1 VESRRSWLPAR
12 RVRAAS
18 VAAIVA
24 AAVTVTACSSSGGT
38 SSSGSAGSTASAA
51 STASAGGA
59 SSAGSS
65 SPATKSPIDVGLVT
79 SLTSTTLAPY
89 PQVAAAQKAA
99 IAYINSV
106 GGVNGHPLAANQCD
120 DQDQANVAATCAAA
134 AVRSSD
140 VAIVGGTEVFPGF
153 FSTINTAKL
162 TFTGG
167 LGLIPQELTS
177 PVSFPVT
184 SVAAG
189 WYFGSGALAVKLG
202 AKKVTIVQCSIP
214 ACEGT
219 AQESAAAL
227 KIAGDDVAPQYVT
240 FQLGQA
246 ISATDAQQVIK
257 QDPDAVILAAPGPY
271 PQQMMT
277 ALRQAGYTGK
287 IINNIGSFDPQA
299 IKTVGNSIADGTYV
313 VSTMHLPTET
323 SIPAVALYNTWM
335 DKTDASAQKDEL
347 SLLEW
352 TAMLDFADIAKTL
365 PTVTRASVLS
375 AYQNLKTP
383 VDIGTSAPFSVVG
396 SPSPLSTA
404 PQLHSADVMY
414 SEIENGQYKPL
425 GSFVNPFEPA
435 GS

>member
-1 VESRRSWLPAR
+1 MKSRRTWQPAR
-12 RVRAAS
+12 GIRIASLATIAA
-18 VAAIVA
+18 AAI
-24 AAVTVTACSSSGGT
+24 TVSACSSSGSS
-38 SSSGSAGSTASAA
+38 SSSGTAGGST
-51 STASAGGA
+51 STGSGGA
-59 SSAGSS
+59 SSS
-65 SPATKSPIDVGLVT
+65 ATKSPIDVGLVT
-79 SLTSTTLAPY
+79 SLTSPALAPF

-99 IAYINSV
+99 IAYVNST
-106 GGVNGHPLAANQCD
+106 GGINGHPLAANQCD
-120 DQDQANVAATCAAA
+120 DQDQPSVAATCAAS
-134 AVRSSD
+134 AVRSDD

-153 FSTINTAKL
+153 FSTINAAKL

-184 SVAAG
+184 SVAPG

-202 AKKVTIVQCSIP
+202 AKKVTIVQCSVP

-227 KIAGDDVAPQYVT
+227 KIAGDKVPPQYVT

-246 ISATDAQQVIK
+246 ITATDAQQVIK
-257 QDPDAVILAAPGPY
+257 QNPDAVLIAAPGPY
-271 PQQMMT
+271 PQQLMT

-287 IINNIGSFDPQA
+287 IINNIGSFNPPA
-299 IKTVGNSIADGTYV
+299 IKAVGNSIADGTYV
-313 VSTMHLPTET
+313 VSTLHLPTET
-323 SIPAVALYNTWM
+323 NIPAVALYSTWM
-335 DKTDASAQKDEL
+335 DKTAPSAQKDEL

-365 PTVTRASVLS
+365 PTVTRASVLN
-375 AYQNLKTP
+375 AYQTLKTP
-383 VDIGTSAPFSVVG
+383 VNVGTSAPFSVVG
-396 SPSPLSTA
+396 SPSALSSA

-414 SEIENGQYKPL
+414 SEIVNGQYKPL
-425 GSFVNPFEPA
+425 GGFENPFAPS

>member
-1 VESRRSWLPAR
+1 MESRRSWLPAR
-12 RVRAAS
+12 RVKVAS
-18 VAAIVA
+18 AAAIAVVA
-24 AAVTVTACSSSGGT
+24 IAATACSSSGGST
-38 SSSGSAGSTASAA
+38 SSAGTAGSTGSTSSAQ
-51 STASAGGA
+51 
-59 SSAGSS
+59 AGSS
-65 SPATKSPIDVGLVT
+65 SAATGSPIDVGLVT

-89 PQVAAAQKAA
+89 PQVAVAQKAA
-99 IAYINSV
+99 IAYINST
-106 GGVNGHPLAANQCD
+106 GGINGHPLVANQCD
-120 DQDQANVAATCAAA
+120 DQDQANTAATCASA
-134 AVRSSD
+134 AVRSGD
-140 VAIVGGTEVFPGF
+140 VAIIGGTEVFPGF
-153 FSTINTAKL
+153 FSTVNAAKL

-167 LGLIPQELTS
+167 LGLIPQELSS

-227 KIAGDDVAPQYVT
+227 KIAGDSTAPQFVT

-257 QDPDAVILAAPGPY
+257 QNPDAVLIAAPGPY

-299 IKTVGNSIADGTYV
+299 IKTVGNSVADGTYV
-313 VSTMHLPTET
+313 VSTLHLPTET
-323 SIPAVALYNTWM
+323 SIPAVALYNTWL

-352 TAMLDFADIAKTL
+352 TAVLDFADIAKSL

-383 VDIGTSAPFSVVG
+383 INVGTSAPFSVAG

-404 PQLHSADVMY
+404 PQLHSTDVMY

-425 GSFVNPFEPA
+425 GGFVNPFVPA
-435 GS
+435 SS

>member
-12 RVRAAS
+12 RARVAS
-18 VAAIVA
+18 LAAIVTA
-24 AAVTVTACSSSGGT
+24 AITVTACSTSSSGTTGST
-38 SSSGSAGSTASAA
+38 SSSGSGN
-51 STASAGGA
+51 A
-59 SSAGSS
+59 SSS
-65 SPATKSPIDVGLVT
+65 ATKSPIDVGLVT
-79 SLTSTTLAPY
+79 SLTSSSLAPY
-89 PQVAAAQKAA
+89 PQVAVAQKAA
-99 IAYINSV
+99 IAYINST
-106 GGVNGHPLAANQCD
+106 GGINGHPLVANQCD

-134 AVRSSD
+134 AVRSGD

-153 FSTINTAKL
+153 FSTINAARL

-167 LGLIPQELTS
+167 LGLIPQELQS

-189 WYFGSGALAVKLG
+189 WYYGSGALAVKLG
-202 AKKVTIVQCSIP
+202 AKTVTIVQCSIP

-227 KIAGDDVAPQYVT
+227 KIAGDNVPPKFVT

-246 ISATDAQQVIK
+246 ITATDAEQVIR
-257 QDPDAVILAAPGPY
+257 QQPDAVLIAAPGPY

-277 ALRQAGYTGK
+277 TLRQAGYTGK
-287 IINNIGSFDPQA
+287 IINNIGSFNPQA
-299 IKTVGNSIADGTYV
+299 IKTVGNAVADGTYV

-323 SIPAVALYNTWM
+323 NIPAVALYNTWM
-335 DKTDASAQKDEL
+335 NKTDPSAQKDEL

-365 PTVTRASVLS
+365 PTVTRASVLN

-383 VDIGTSAPFSVVG
+383 VNVGTSAPFSVVG
-396 SPSPLSTA
+396 SPSPLPSA

-425 GSFVNPFEPA
+425 GGFVNPFVPP
-435 GS
+435 SS

>member
-1 VESRRSWLPAR
+1 MEFRRSWQRTR
-12 RVRAAS
+12 RVGVTSLTAIAAL
-18 VAAIVA
+18 AI
-24 AAVTVTACSSSGGT
+24 TVTACSSSG
-38 SSSGSAGSTASAA
+38 SSSSAGST
-51 STASAGGA
+51 GA
-59 SSAGSS
+59 NSS
-65 SPATKSPIDVGLVT
+65 ATKSSIEVGLVT
-79 SLTSTTLAPY
+79 SLTSSSLAPY
-89 PQVAAAQKAA
+89 PQAAAAQKAA
-99 IAYINSV
+99 IAYINST
-106 GGVNGHPLAANQCD
+106 GGINGHPLVANQCD
-120 DQDQANVAATCAAA
+120 DQDQANTAASCAAA
-134 AVRSSD
+134 AVRSND
-140 VAIVGGTEVFPGF
+140 VAIVGATEVFPGF
-153 FSTINTAKL
+153 YSTINAAKL

-167 LGLIPQELTS
+167 LGLIPQELDS

-202 AKKVTIVQCSIP
+202 AKQVTIVQCSIP

-227 KIAGDDVAPQYVT
+227 KIAGDNTPPKFVT

-246 ISATDAQQVIK
+246 ITATDAQQVIQQK
-257 QDPDAVILAAPGPY
+257 PDAVLIAAPGPY

-299 IKTVGNSIADGTYV
+299 IKTVGDSIADGTYV
-313 VSTMHLPTET
+313 VSTLYLPTQT
-323 SIPAVALYNTWM
+323 NIPAVALFNTWM
-335 DKTDASAQKDEL
+335 NKTDPSAQKDEL

-365 PTVTRASVLS
+365 PSVTRASVLH
-375 AYQNLKTP
+375 AYQTLKTP
-383 VDIGTSAPFSVVG
+383 IDVGTSAPFSVVG
-396 SPSPLSTA
+396 SPSPLSSA

-425 GSFVNPFEPA
+425 GTFVNPFVPP
-435 GS
+435 SS

>member
-1 VESRRSWLPAR
+1 V
-12 RVRAAS
+12 AS
-18 VAAIVA
+18 AAAIAVVA
-24 AAVTVTACSSSGGT
+24 IAATACSSSGGST
-38 SSSGSAGSTASAA
+38 SSAGTAGSTGSTSSAQ
-51 STASAGGA
+51 
-59 SSAGSS
+59 AGSS
-65 SPATKSPIDVGLVT
+65 SAATGSPIDVGLVT

-89 PQVAAAQKAA
+89 PQVAVAQKAA
-99 IAYINSV
+99 IAYINST
-106 GGVNGHPLAANQCD
+106 GGINGHPLVANQCD
-120 DQDQANVAATCAAA
+120 DQDQANTAATCASA
-134 AVRSSD
+134 AVRSGD
-140 VAIVGGTEVFPGF
+140 VAIIGGTEVFPGF
-153 FSTINTAKL
+153 FSTVNAAKL

-167 LGLIPQELTS
+167 LGLIPQELSS

-227 KIAGDDVAPQYVT
+227 KIAGDSTAPQFVT

-257 QDPDAVILAAPGPY
+257 QNPDAVLIAAPGPY

-299 IKTVGNSIADGTYV
+299 IKTVGNSVADGTYV
-313 VSTMHLPTET
+313 VSTLHLPTET

-352 TAMLDFADIAKTL
+352 TAVLDFADIAKSL

-383 VDIGTSAPFSVVG
+383 INVGTSAPFSVAG

-404 PQLHSADVMY
+404 PQLHSTDVMY

-425 GSFVNPFEPA
+425 GGFVNPFVPA
-435 GS
+435 SS

>member
-1 VESRRSWLPAR
+1 M
-12 RVRAAS
+12 AS
-18 VAAIVA
+18 LAAIAA
-24 AAVTVTACSSSGGT
+24 AAVTASACSSSTSTSGAGT
-38 SSSGSAGSTASAA
+38 AGST
-51 STASAGGA
+51 STGSGGA
-59 SSAGSS
+59 GST
-65 SPATKSPIDVGLVT
+65 ATKSPIDVGLVT
-79 SLTSTTLAPY
+79 SLTSSSLAPY
-89 PQVAAAQKAA
+89 PQVAVAQKAA
-99 IAYINSV
+99 VAYINST
-106 GGVNGHPLAANQCD
+106 GGINGHPLVANQCD
-120 DQDQANVAATCAAA
+120 DQDQANVAATCAVA

-153 FSTINTAKL
+153 FSTINAAKL

-167 LGLIPQELTS
+167 LGLIPQELQS

-202 AKKVTIVQCSIP
+202 AKAVTIVQCSIP

-219 AQESAAAL
+219 AQQSAAAL
-227 KIAGDDVAPQYVT
+227 KIAGDAVPPKYVT

-246 ISATDAQQVIK
+246 ISATDAQQVI
-257 QDPDAVILAAPGPY
+257 QQNPGAVIVAAPGPY
-271 PQQMMT
+271 PQQLMT
-277 ALRQAGYTGK
+277 ALHQAGYTGK

-313 VSTMHLPTET
+313 VSTLHLPTET
-323 SIPAVALYNTWM
+323 NIPAVALYSTWM
-335 DKTDASAQKDEL
+335 NKTEPSAQKDEL

-365 PTVTRASVLS
+365 PTVTRASVLH
-375 AYQNLKTP
+375 AYQTLKTP
-383 VDIGTSAPFSVVG
+383 IDVGTSAPFSVVG
-396 SPSPLSTA
+396 SSSPLSGA

-425 GSFVNPFEPA
+425 GGFVNPFVRS

>member
-1 VESRRSWLPAR
+1 MQSRRTWLPAR
-12 RVRAAS
+12 RVRVAS
-18 VAAIVA
+18 LAAIAVVA
-24 AAVTVTACSSSGGT
+24 ITASACSSSGST
-38 SSSGSAGSTASAA
+38 SSSGSAGST
-51 STASAGGA
+51 STGSGSA
-59 SSAGSS
+59 SSS
-65 SPATKSPIDVGLVT
+65 ATKSPIDVGLVT
-79 SLTSTTLAPY
+79 SLTSSSLAPY
-89 PQVAAAQKAA
+89 PQVAVAQKAA
-99 IAYINSV
+99 IAYINST
-106 GGVNGHPLAANQCD
+106 GGINGHPLVANQCD

-167 LGLIPQELTS
+167 LGLIPQELQS

-189 WYFGSGALAVKLG
+189 YFGSGALAVKLG
-202 AKKVTIVQCSIP
+202 AKAVTIVQCSIP

-227 KIAGDDVAPQYVT
+227 KIAGDKVPPKFVT

-246 ISATDAQQVIK
+246 ITASDAQQVI
-257 QDPDAVILAAPGPY
+257 QQNPDAVLIAAPGPY
-271 PQQMMT
+271 PQQLMT

-299 IKTVGNSIADGTYV
+299 IKTVGNSVADGTYV
-313 VSTMHLPTET
+313 VSTLHLPTET

-335 DKTDASAQKDEL
+335 SQTDPSAQKDEL

-352 TAMLDFADIAKTL
+352 TAMLVFADVAKTL
-365 PTVTRASVLS
+365 PTVTRASVLQ

-383 VDIGTSAPFSVVG
+383 VNVGTSAPFSVVG
-396 SPSPLSTA
+396 SPSPLSSA

-414 SEIENGQYKPL
+414 SEIENGQYKPI
-425 GSFVNPFEPA
+425 GTFVNPFVP
-435 GS
+435 SSS

>member
-1 VESRRSWLPAR
+1 MESRRNRLPAR
-12 RVRAAS
+12 QVRVAS
-18 VAAIVA
+18 LAAIVA
-24 AAVTVTACSSSGGT
+24 AAITVTACSSSGST
-38 SSSGSAGSTASAA
+38 SSSGSASGTSAA
-51 STASAGGA
+51 GSAGA
-59 SSAGSS
+59 SST
-65 SPATKSPIDVGLVT
+65 ATKSPIDVGLVT
-79 SLTSTTLAPY
+79 SLTSSSLAPY

-99 IAYINSV
+99 IAYINST
-106 GGVNGHPLAANQCD
+106 GGVNGHPLVANQCD

-153 FSTINTAKL
+153 FSAVNSAKL

-184 SVAAG
+184 SAAVG

-219 AQESAAAL
+219 AQESVAAM
-227 KIAGDDVAPQYVT
+227 KIAGDSTPPQFVT

-257 QDPDAVILAAPGPY
+257 QNPDAVLIAAPGPY

-277 ALRQAGYTGK
+277 VLRQAGYTGK
-287 IINNIGSFDPQA
+287 IINNIGSFNPQA

-313 VSTMHLPTET
+313 VSTLHLPTET
-323 SIPAVALYNTWM
+323 NIPAVALYNTWM
-335 DKTDASAQKDEL
+335 NNTDASAPKDEL

-352 TAMLDFADIAKTL
+352 TAMLVFADIAKTL
-365 PTVTRASVLS
+365 PTVTRASVLN
-375 AYQNLKTP
+375 AYQTLKTP
-383 VDIGTSAPFSVVG
+383 INVGTSAPFSVVS
-396 SPSPLSTA
+396 SPSPLSSA
-404 PQLHSADVMY
+404 PQLHSVDVMY

-425 GSFVNPFEPA
+425 GSFVNPFAPA

>member
-1 VESRRSWLPAR
+1 VKSRRTGLPAR
-12 RVRAAS
+12 RVRVASLAA
-18 VAAIVA
+18 VVAIVISA
-24 AAVTVTACSSSGGT
+24 SACSSSSTSSSSAAGGTTTGGTTTGSATTGSGGT
-38 SSSGSAGSTASAA
+38 SST
-51 STASAGGA
+51 
-59 SSAGSS
+59 
-65 SPATKSPIDVGLVT
+65 ATKSPIDVGLVT
-79 SLTSTTLAPY
+79 SLTSTSLAPY
-89 PQVAAAQKAA
+89 PQVAVAQKAA
-99 IAYINSV
+99 IAYINST
-106 GGVNGHPLAANQCD
+106 GGVNGHPLVANQCD
-120 DQDQANVAATCAAA
+120 DQDQANVAQTCATA

-140 VAIVGGTEVFPGF
+140 VAIVGATEVFPGF

-202 AKKVTIVQCSIP
+202 AKAVTIVQCSIP

-227 KIAGDDVAPQYVT
+227 KIAGDNVPPKFVT

-246 ISATDAQQVIK
+246 ITATDAQQVI
-257 QDPDAVILAAPGPY
+257 QQNPDAVLIAAPGPY

-299 IKTVGNSIADGTYV
+299 IKTVGNSVADGTYV
-313 VSTMHLPTET
+313 VSTLRLPTET
-323 SIPAVALYNTWM
+323 SVPAVALYNTWIN
-335 DKTDASAQKDEL
+335 KTDPSAQKDEL

-352 TAMLDFADIAKTL
+352 TAMLIFADVAKTL
-365 PTVTRASVLS
+365 PSVTRASVLQ

-383 VDIGTSAPFSVVG
+383 VNVGTSAPFSVVG

-425 GSFVNPFEPA
+425 GTFVNPFVPS

>member
-12 RVRAAS
+12 RAKVAS
-18 VAAIVA
+18 AAAIAVVA
-24 AAVTVTACSSSGGT
+24 IAATACSSGGT
-38 SSSGSAGSTASAA
+38 SSSGAAGSTS
-51 STASAGGA
+51 SGQAGP
-59 SSAGSS
+59 S

-79 SLTSTTLAPY
+79 SLTSSTLAPY

-99 IAYINSV
+99 IAYINST
-106 GGVNGHPLAANQCD
+106 GGVNGHPLVANQCD

-153 FSTINTAKL
+153 FSTVNTAKL

-227 KIAGDDVAPQYVT
+227 KIAGDSTPPQFVT

-257 QDPDAVILAAPGPY
+257 QNPDAVLIAAPGPY

-287 IINNIGSFDPQA
+287 IINNIGSFNPQA
-299 IKTVGNSIADGTYV
+299 IKTVGNSVADGTYV
-313 VSTMHLPTET
+313 VSTLHLPTET

-335 DKTDASAQKDEL
+335 NKTDTSAQKDEL

-352 TAMLDFADIAKTL
+352 TAMLDFADIARTL

-383 VDIGTSAPFSVVG
+383 INIGTSAPFSVVG

-414 SEIENGQYKPL
+414 SEIVNGQYKPM
-425 GSFVNPFEPA
+425 GTFVNPFVPA
-435 GS
+435 TP

>member
-1 VESRRSWLPAR
+1 VKSRRTGLPAR
-12 RVRAAS
+12 RVRVASLAA
-18 VAAIVA
+18 VVAIVISA
-24 AAVTVTACSSSGGT
+24 SACSSSSTSSSSAAGGTTTGGTTTGSATTGSGGT
-38 SSSGSAGSTASAA
+38 SST
-51 STASAGGA
+51 
-59 SSAGSS
+59 
-65 SPATKSPIDVGLVT
+65 ATKSPIDVGLVT
-79 SLTSTTLAPY
+79 SLTSTSLAPY
-89 PQVAAAQKAA
+89 PQVAVAQKAA
-99 IAYINSV
+99 IAYINST
-106 GGVNGHPLAANQCD
+106 GGVNGHPLVANQCD
-120 DQDQANVAATCAAA
+120 DQDQANVAQTCATA

-140 VAIVGGTEVFPGF
+140 VAIVGATEVFPGF

-202 AKKVTIVQCSIP
+202 AKAVTIVQCSIP

-227 KIAGDDVAPQYVT
+227 KIAGDNVPPKFVT

-246 ISATDAQQVIK
+246 ITATDAQQVI
-257 QDPDAVILAAPGPY
+257 QQNPDAVLIAAPGPY

-299 IKTVGNSIADGTYV
+299 IKTVGNSVADGTYV
-313 VSTMHLPTET
+313 VSTLRLPTET
-323 SIPAVALYNTWM
+323 SVPAVALYNTWM
-335 DKTDASAQKDEL
+335 NKTDPSAQKDEL

-352 TAMLDFADIAKTL
+352 TAMLIFADVAKTL
-365 PTVTRASVLS
+365 PSVTRASVLQ

-383 VDIGTSAPFSVVG
+383 VNVGTSAPFSVVG

-425 GSFVNPFEPA
+425 GTFVNPFVPS

>member
-1 VESRRSWLPAR
+1 MESRRSWLPAR
-12 RVRAAS
+12 RVKVAS
-18 VAAIVA
+18 AAAIAVVA
-24 AAVTVTACSSSGGT
+24 IAATACSSSGGST
-38 SSSGSAGSTASAA
+38 SSAGTAGSTGSTSSAQ
-51 STASAGGA
+51 
-59 SSAGSS
+59 AGSS
-65 SPATKSPIDVGLVT
+65 SAATGSPIDVGLVT

-89 PQVAAAQKAA
+89 PQVAVAQKAA
-99 IAYINSV
+99 IAYINST
-106 GGVNGHPLAANQCD
+106 GGINGHPLVANQCD
-120 DQDQANVAATCAAA
+120 DQDQANTAATCASA
-134 AVRSSD
+134 AVRSGD
-140 VAIVGGTEVFPGF
+140 VAIIGGTEVFPGF
-153 FSTINTAKL
+153 FSTVNAAKL

-167 LGLIPQELTS
+167 LGLIPQELSS

-227 KIAGDDVAPQYVT
+227 KIAGDSTAPQFVT

-257 QDPDAVILAAPGPY
+257 QNPDAVLIAAPGPY

-299 IKTVGNSIADGTYV
+299 IKTVGNSVADGTYV
-313 VSTMHLPTET
+313 VSTLHLPTET

-352 TAMLDFADIAKTL
+352 TAVLDFADIAKSL

-383 VDIGTSAPFSVVG
+383 INVGTSAPFSVAG

-404 PQLHSADVMY
+404 PQLHSTDVMY

-425 GSFVNPFEPA
+425 GGFVNPFVPA
-435 GS
+435 SS

>member
-1 VESRRSWLPAR
+1 VESRRNWLPAR
-12 RVRAAS
+12 RVRVAS
-18 VAAIVA
+18 LATIVA
-24 AAVTVTACSSSGGT
+24 AAITVTACSSSGST
-38 SSSGSAGSTASAA
+38 SSSASGGSTSAGS
-51 STASAGGA
+51 G
-59 SSAGSS
+59 GSS
-65 SPATKSPIDVGLVT
+65 SSSSSATKSPIDVGLVT
-79 SLTSTTLAPY
+79 SLTSSSLAPY
-89 PQVAAAQKAA
+89 PQVAAAQKAS
-99 IAYINSV
+99 IAYINST
-106 GGVNGHPLAANQCD
+106 GGINGHPLVANQCD
-120 DQDQANVAATCAAA
+120 DQDQPNVAATCAAA
-134 AVRSSD
+134 AVRSND

-202 AKKVTIVQCSIP
+202 AKAVTIVQCSIP

-227 KIAGDDVAPQYVT
+227 KIAGDNVAPKFVT

-246 ISATDAQQVIK
+246 ISATDAQQVITQK
-257 QDPDAVILAAPGPY
+257 PDAVLIAAPGPY

-287 IINNIGSFDPQA
+287 IINNIGSFGPQA

-313 VSTMHLPTET
+313 VSTLRLPTET

-335 DKTDASAQKDEL
+335 NKTDASAQKDEL

-365 PTVTRASVLS
+365 PAVTRASVLN

-383 VDIGTSAPFSVVG
+383 IDVGTSAPFSVVG

-414 SEIENGQYKPL
+414 SEIENGQYKPI
-425 GSFVNPFEPA
+425 GTFVNPFTPA

>member
-1 VESRRSWLPAR
+1 V
-12 RVRAAS
+12 AS
-18 VAAIVA
+18 AAAIAVVA
-24 AAVTVTACSSSGGT
+24 IAATACSSSGGST
-38 SSSGSAGSTASAA
+38 SSAGTAGSTGSTSSAQ
-51 STASAGGA
+51 
-59 SSAGSS
+59 AGSS
-65 SPATKSPIDVGLVT
+65 FAATGSPIDVGLVT

-89 PQVAAAQKAA
+89 PQVAVAQKAA
-99 IAYINSV
+99 IAYINST
-106 GGVNGHPLAANQCD
+106 GGINGHPLVANQCD
-120 DQDQANVAATCAAA
+120 DQDQANTAATCASA
-134 AVRSSD
+134 AVRSGD
-140 VAIVGGTEVFPGF
+140 VAIIGGTEVFPGF
-153 FSTINTAKL
+153 FSTVNAAKL

-167 LGLIPQELTS
+167 LGLIPQELSS

-227 KIAGDDVAPQYVT
+227 KIAGDSTAPQFVT

-257 QDPDAVILAAPGPY
+257 QNPDAVLIAAPGPY

-299 IKTVGNSIADGTYV
+299 IKTVGNSVADGTYV
-313 VSTMHLPTET
+313 VSTLHLPTET

-352 TAMLDFADIAKTL
+352 TAVLDFADIAKSL

-383 VDIGTSAPFSVVG
+383 INVGTSAPFSVAG

-404 PQLHSADVMY
+404 PQLHSTDVMY

-425 GSFVNPFEPA
+425 GGFVNPFVPA
-435 GS
+435 SS

>member
-1 VESRRSWLPAR
+1 V
-12 RVRAAS
+12 AS
-18 VAAIVA
+18 AAAIAVVA
-24 AAVTVTACSSSGGT
+24 IAATACSSSGGST
-38 SSSGSAGSTASAA
+38 SSAGTAGSTGSTSSAQ
-51 STASAGGA
+51 
-59 SSAGSS
+59 AGSS
-65 SPATKSPIDVGLVT
+65 SAATGSPIDVGLVT

-89 PQVAAAQKAA
+89 PQVAVAQKAA
-99 IAYINSV
+99 IAYINST
-106 GGVNGHPLAANQCD
+106 GGINGHPLVANQCD
-120 DQDQANVAATCAAA
+120 DQDQANTAATCASA
-134 AVRSSD
+134 AVRSGD
-140 VAIVGGTEVFPGF
+140 VAIIGGTEVFPGF
-153 FSTINTAKL
+153 FSTVNAAKL

-167 LGLIPQELTS
+167 LGLIPQELSS

-227 KIAGDDVAPQYVT
+227 KIAGDSTAPQFVT

-257 QDPDAVILAAPGPY
+257 QNPDAVLIAAPGPY

-299 IKTVGNSIADGTYV
+299 IKTVGNSVADGTYV
-313 VSTMHLPTET
+313 VSTLHLPTET
-323 SIPAVALYNTWM
+323 SIPAVALYNTWL

-352 TAMLDFADIAKTL
+352 TAVLDFADIAKSL

-383 VDIGTSAPFSVVG
+383 INVGTSAPFSVAG

-404 PQLHSADVMY
+404 PQLHSTDVMY

-425 GSFVNPFEPA
+425 GGFVNPFVPA
-435 GS
+435 SS

>member
-1 VESRRSWLPAR
+1 MESRRNRLPAR
-12 RVRAAS
+12 RVRVAS
-18 VAAIVA
+18 LAAIVA
-24 AAVTVTACSSSGGT
+24 AAITITACSSSGST
-38 SSSGSAGSTASAA
+38 SSSGSAGSTSAA
-51 STASAGGA
+51 GSVSSAGA
-59 SSAGSS
+59 SST
-65 SPATKSPIDVGLVT
+65 ATKSPIDVGLVT
-79 SLTSTTLAPY
+79 SLTSSSLAPY

-99 IAYINSV
+99 ITYINST
-106 GGVNGHPLAANQCD
+106 GGVNGHPLVANQCD
-120 DQDQANVAATCAAA
+120 DQDQASVAATCAAA

-153 FSTINTAKL
+153 FSTVNSAKL

-167 LGLIPQELTS
+167 VGLIPQELTS

-227 KIAGDDVAPQYVT
+227 KIAGDSTPPQFVT

-257 QDPDAVILAAPGPY
+257 QNPDAVLIAAPGPY

-277 ALRQAGYTGK
+277 TLRQAGYTGK
-287 IINNIGSFDPQA
+287 IINNIGSFNPQS

-313 VSTMHLPTET
+313 VSTLHLPTET
-323 SIPAVALYNTWM
+323 NIPAVALYNTWM
-335 DKTDASAQKDEL
+335 NKNDASAPKDEL

-365 PTVTRASVLS
+365 PTVTRASVLN
-375 AYQNLKTP
+375 AYQTLKTP
-383 VDIGTSAPFSVVG
+383 INVGTSAPFSVAG
-396 SPSPLSTA
+396 SPSPLASA
-404 PQLHSADVMY
+404 PQLHSADVIY

-425 GSFVNPFEPA
+425 GSFVNPFVPA

>member
-12 RVRAAS
+12 RVRVASLAA
-18 VAAIVA
+18 VAAL
-24 AAVTVTACSSSGGT
+24 AVTVTACSSSGSSSSSPSSGT
-38 SSSGSAGSTASAA
+38 STSTSTSSGSPAA
-51 STASAGGA
+51 
-59 SSAGSS
+59 S
-65 SPATKSPIDVGLVT
+65 SPATKSPIEVGLVT
-79 SLTSTTLAPY
+79 SLTSSSLAPY
-89 PQVAAAQKAA
+89 PEVAVAQKAA
-99 IAYINSV
+99 IAYLNST
-106 GGVNGHPLAANQCD
+106 GGINGHPLEANQCD
-120 DQDQANVAATCAAA
+120 DQDQANVAAACAAA
-134 AVRSSD
+134 AVRSRD

-167 LGLIPQELTS
+167 LGLIPQELDS

-202 AKKVTIVQCSIP
+202 AKAITIVQCSIP

-219 AQESAAAL
+219 AQESAAAI
-227 KIAGDDVAPQYVT
+227 KIAGDSVVPKYVT

-246 ISATDAQQVIK
+246 ITATDAQQVI
-257 QDPDAVILAAPGPY
+257 QQNPDAVIIAAPGPY

-287 IINNIGSFDPQA
+287 IINNIGSFNPQSL
-299 IKTVGNSIADGTYV
+299 KTVGNSIADGTYV
-313 VSTMHLPTET
+313 VSTLDLPTET
-323 SIPAVALYNTWM
+323 NIPAIALYNTWM
-335 DKTDASAQKDEL
+335 NKTDSSAAKDEL

-352 TAMLDFADIAKTL
+352 TAMLMFADIAKTL

-383 VDIGTSAPFSVVG
+383 INVGTSAPFSVVG
-396 SPSPLSTA
+396 SPSPLPDA
-404 PQLHSADVMY
+404 PQLHSTDVVY
-414 SEIENGQYKPL
+414 SEIENGQYRPL
-425 GSFVNPFEPA
+425 GGFVNPFVPPA
-435 GS
+435 S

>member
-1 VESRRSWLPAR
+1 VKSRRTWQPAR
-12 RVRAAS
+12 GIRVAS
-18 VAAIVA
+18 LAAIA
-24 AAVTVTACSSSGGT
+24 AIAITASACSSSSST
-38 SSSGSAGSTASAA
+38 SSSGTAGGTST
-51 STASAGGA
+51 STGSGGA
-59 SSAGSS
+59 SSS
-65 SPATKSPIDVGLVT
+65 ATKSPIEVGLVT
-79 SLTSTTLAPY
+79 SLTSSSLAPY

-99 IAYINSV
+99 IAYINSI
-106 GGVNGHPLAANQCD
+106 GGINGHPLAANQCD

-134 AVRSSD
+134 AVRSND

-167 LGLIPQELTS
+167 LGLIPQELQS

-227 KIAGDDVAPQYVT
+227 KIAGDKVPPQFVT

-246 ISATDAQQVIK
+246 ISPTDAQQVIK
-257 QDPDAVILAAPGPY
+257 QNPDAVLIAAPGPY

-287 IINNIGSFDPQA
+287 IINNIGSFNPQA

-313 VSTMHLPTET
+313 VSTLHLPTET

-383 VDIGTSAPFSVVG
+383 VNVGTSAPFSVVG

-414 SEIENGQYKPL
+414 SVIQNGQYKPL
-425 GSFVNPFEPA
+425 GSFENPFVPS

>member
-1 VESRRSWLPAR
+1 VKSRRTWQPAR
-12 RVRAAS
+12 GIRIASLATIAA
-18 VAAIVA
+18 AAI
-24 AAVTVTACSSSGGT
+24 TVSACSSS
-38 SSSGSAGSTASAA
+38 SSGTAGGST
-51 STASAGGA
+51 STGSGGA
-59 SSAGSS
+59 SSS
-65 SPATKSPIDVGLVT
+65 ATKSPIDVGLVT
-79 SLTSTTLAPY
+79 SLTSPALAPF

-99 IAYINSV
+99 IAYVNST
-106 GGVNGHPLAANQCD
+106 GGINGHPLAANQCD
-120 DQDQANVAATCAAA
+120 DQDQPNVAATCAAS

-153 FSTINTAKL
+153 FSTINAAKL

-184 SVAAG
+184 SVAPG

-202 AKKVTIVQCSIP
+202 AKKVTIVQCSVP

-227 KIAGDDVAPQYVT
+227 KIAGDKVPPQYVT

-246 ISATDAQQVIK
+246 ITATDAQQVIK
-257 QDPDAVILAAPGPY
+257 QNPDAVLIAAPGPY
-271 PQQMMT
+271 PQQLMT

-287 IINNIGSFDPQA
+287 IINNIGSFNPPA
-299 IKTVGNSIADGTYV
+299 IKAVGNSIADGTYV
-313 VSTMHLPTET
+313 VSTLHLPTET
-323 SIPAVALYNTWM
+323 NIPAVALYNTWM
-335 DKTDASAQKDEL
+335 DKTDPSAQKDEL

-365 PTVTRASVLS
+365 PAVTRASVLN
-375 AYQNLKTP
+375 AYQTLKTP
-383 VDIGTSAPFSVVG
+383 VNVGTSAPFSVVG
-396 SPSPLSTA
+396 SPSALSSA

-414 SEIENGQYKPL
+414 SEIVNGQYKPL
-425 GSFVNPFEPA
+425 GGFENPFVPS

>member
-1 VESRRSWLPAR
+1 V
-12 RVRAAS
+12 AS
-18 VAAIVA
+18 LAAIVA
-24 AAVTVTACSSSGGT
+24 IVISASACSSSSTSSSSAAGGT
-38 SSSGSAGSTASAA
+38 STGSASTGS
-51 STASAGGA
+51 GGA
-59 SSAGSS
+59 SST
-65 SPATKSPIDVGLVT
+65 PTKSPIDVGLVT
-79 SLTSTTLAPY
+79 SLTSTSLAPY
-89 PQVAAAQKAA
+89 PQVAVAQKAA
-99 IAYINSV
+99 IAYINST
-106 GGVNGHPLAANQCD
+106 GGVNGHPLVANQCD
-120 DQDQANVAATCAAA
+120 DQDQANVAQTCATA

-153 FSTINTAKL
+153 FSTVNTAKL

-202 AKKVTIVQCSIP
+202 AKAVTIVQCSIP

-227 KIAGDDVAPQYVT
+227 KIAGDIVPPKFVT

-246 ISATDAQQVIK
+246 ITATDAQQVI
-257 QDPDAVILAAPGPY
+257 QQNPDAVLIAAPGPY

-299 IKTVGNSIADGTYV
+299 IKTVGNSVADGTYV
-313 VSTMHLPTET
+313 VSTLRLPTET
-323 SIPAVALYNTWM
+323 SVPAVALYNTWM
-335 DKTDASAQKDEL
+335 NKTDPSAQKDEL

-352 TAMLDFADIAKTL
+352 TAMLIFADVAKTL
-365 PTVTRASVLS
+365 PSVTRASVLQ

-383 VDIGTSAPFSVVG
+383 VNVGTSAPFSVVG

-425 GSFVNPFEPA
+425 GSFVNPFVPS

>member
-1 VESRRSWLPAR
+1 M
-12 RVRAAS
+12 AS
-18 VAAIVA
+18 AAAIAVVA
-24 AAVTVTACSSSGGT
+24 IAATACSSSGGST
-38 SSSGSAGSTASAA
+38 SSAGTAGSTGSTSSAQ
-51 STASAGGA
+51 
-59 SSAGSS
+59 AGSS
-65 SPATKSPIDVGLVT
+65 FAATGSPIDVGLVT

-89 PQVAAAQKAA
+89 PQVAVAQKAA
-99 IAYINSV
+99 IAYINST
-106 GGVNGHPLAANQCD
+106 GGINGHPLVANQCD
-120 DQDQANVAATCAAA
+120 DQDQANTAATCASA
-134 AVRSSD
+134 AVRSGD
-140 VAIVGGTEVFPGF
+140 VAIIGGTEVFPGF
-153 FSTINTAKL
+153 FSTVNAAKL

-167 LGLIPQELTS
+167 LGLIPQELSS

-227 KIAGDDVAPQYVT
+227 KIAGDSTAPQFVT

-257 QDPDAVILAAPGPY
+257 QNPDAVLIAAPGPY

-299 IKTVGNSIADGTYV
+299 IKTVGNSVADGTYV
-313 VSTMHLPTET
+313 VSTLHLPTET

-352 TAMLDFADIAKTL
+352 TAVLDFADIAKSL

-383 VDIGTSAPFSVVG
+383 INVGTSAPFSVAG

-404 PQLHSADVMY
+404 PQLHSTDVMY

-425 GSFVNPFEPA
+425 GGFVNPFVPA
-435 GS
+435 SS

>member
-12 RVRAAS
+12 RVRVAS
-18 VAAIVA
+18 LAAIVA
-24 AAVTVTACSSSGGT
+24 VAITITACSSSGST
-38 SSSGSAGSTASAA
+38 SSSGSAGP
-51 STASAGGA
+51 GN
-59 SSAGSS
+59 AGSS
-65 SPATKSPIDVGLVT
+65 ATKSPIEVGLVT
-79 SLTSTTLAPY
+79 SLTSSSLAPY

-99 IAYINSV
+99 IAYLNST
-106 GGVNGHPLAANQCD
+106 GGINGHPLVANQCD

-134 AVRSSD
+134 AVRSND

-153 FSTINTAKL
+153 FSTINAAKL

-167 LGLIPQELTS
+167 LGLIPQELQS

-202 AKKVTIVQCSIP
+202 AKAVTIAQCSIP

-219 AQESAAAL
+219 AQQSAAAL
-227 KIAGDDVAPQYVT
+227 KIAGDKVPPKFVT

-246 ISATDAQQVIK
+246 ITATDAQQVIQQK
-257 QDPDAVILAAPGPY
+257 PDAVIVAAPGPY

-299 IKTVGNSIADGTYV
+299 IKTVGDSVADGTYV
-313 VSTMHLPTET
+313 VSTLYLPTET
-323 SIPAVALYNTWM
+323 NIPAVALYNTWM
-335 DKTDASAQKDEL
+335 NKTDPSAQKDEL

-352 TAMLDFADIAKTL
+352 TAMVMFADIAKTL
-365 PTVTRASVLS
+365 PTVTRASVLQ

-383 VDIGTSAPFSVVG
+383 VNVGTSAPFSVVG
-396 SPSPLSTA
+396 SPSPLSGA

-425 GSFVNPFEPA
+425 GTFVNPFVPPA
-435 GS
+435 S

>member
-1 VESRRSWLPAR
+1 VESRRGGWSAR
-12 RVRAAS
+12 RAKVAS
-18 VAAIVA
+18 LAAIA
-24 AAVTVTACSSSGGT
+24 AAALAVAACSSSSSSSPGTAAAAATASSGAGSATGT
-38 SSSGSAGSTASAA
+38 S
-51 STASAGGA
+51 GA
-59 SSAGSS
+59 SSS
-65 SPATKSPIDVGLVT
+65 ATGSPIDVGLVT

-89 PQVAAAQKAA
+89 PQVAVAQKAA
-99 IAYINSV
+99 IAYINST
-106 GGVNGHPLAANQCD
+106 GGVNGHPLVANQCD
-120 DQDQANVAATCAAA
+120 DQDQANVAASCAAA
-134 AVRSSD
+134 AVRSGD

-153 FSTINTAKL
+153 FSTINAAKL

-167 LGLIPQELTS
+167 LGLIPQELSS

-227 KIAGDDVAPQYVT
+227 KIAGDSTPAQFVT

-257 QDPDAVILAAPGPY
+257 QNPDAVLIAAPGPY
-271 PQQMMT
+271 PQQMLT

-313 VSTMHLPTET
+313 VSTLYLPTET

-335 DKTDASAQKDEL
+335 NKTDPSAQKDEL

-352 TAMLDFADIAKTL
+352 TAMLDFADITKTL

-375 AYQNLKTP
+375 AYQTLKTP
-383 VDIGTSAPFSVVG
+383 VNVGTSAPFAVVG

-425 GSFVNPFEPA
+425 GGFVNPFVPS

>member
-1 VESRRSWLPAR
+1 MESRRSWLPAR

-18 VAAIVA
+18 LATIVA
-24 AAVTVTACSSSGGT
+24 AAVTVTACSSSGST
-38 SSSGSAGSTASAA
+38 SSSGSAGSTGS
-51 STASAGGA
+51 
-59 SSAGSS
+59 GSS
-65 SPATKSPIDVGLVT
+65 SSATKSPIDVGLVT
-79 SLTSTTLAPY
+79 SLTSTSLAPY

-99 IAYINSV
+99 IAYLNST
-106 GGVNGHPLAANQCD
+106 GGINGHPLAANQCD
-120 DQDQANVAATCAAA
+120 DQDQANVAASCAAA

-153 FSTINTAKL
+153 FATINAANL

-202 AKKVTIVQCSIP
+202 AKSVTIVQCSIP

-227 KIAGDDVAPQYVT
+227 KIAGDQVAPQFVT

-257 QDPDAVILAAPGPY
+257 QNPDAVLIAAPGPY

-299 IKTVGNSIADGTYV
+299 VKTVGNSIADGTYV
-313 VSTMHLPTET
+313 VSTLDLPTET
-323 SIPAVALYNTWM
+323 NIPAVALYNTWM
-335 DKTDASAQKDEL
+335 NKTAPSAQKDEL

-365 PTVTRASVLS
+365 PTVTRASVLN
-375 AYQNLKTP
+375 AYENLKTP
-383 VDIGTSAPFSVVG
+383 VNVGTSAPFSVVG
-396 SPSPLSTA
+396 SPSPLSSA

-414 SEIENGQYKPL
+414 SEIVNGQYKPL
-425 GSFVNPFEPA
+425 GSFVNPFVPA
-435 GS
+435 SS